1 MAHTRRYLSTKLSRL
16 KRIGEI
22 LSEEGFIT
30 DEQLST
36 AAEIQESSG
45 GALADILVSQ
55 RYVTEWEL
63 SRCLVTDLQLPF
75 IHASLYDISSD
86 AVNLLPHAFLH
97 QHRLVP
103 LDIFGTSLALATN
116 GNISEEIVEE
126 IEDTTNY
133 EVMLY
138 VALNSDIQKTLAA
151 RFPIEKLTNE
161 LSDKFDQLFDEGD
174 GGGGL
179 PSGDSS
185 SPKAPTDP
193 DEWRPEG

>member
-1 MAHTRRYLSTKLSRL
+1 VAHTRRYLSTKLSRL

-30 DEQLST
+30 DEQLTT
-36 AAEIQESSG
+36 AAEIHESSG

-63 SRCLVTDLQLPF
+63 SRCLVTELQLPF
-75 IHASLYDISSD
+75 VHASLYDISSD
-86 AVNLLPHAFLH
+86 VVNLLPHAFLH

-103 LDIFGTSLALATN
+103 LDVFGTSLALATN

-126 IEDTTNY
+126 IEETTKF

-138 VALNSDIQKTLAA
+138 VALNSDIQKTLAVKY
-151 RFPIEKLTNE
+151 PLEKVTNE
-161 LSDKFDQLFDEGD
+161 LSDKFDQLFEEGD
-174 GGGGL
+174 GGAFPNGESGG
-179 PSGDSS
+179 PQ
-185 SPKAPTDP
+185 PIDP
-193 DEWRPEG
+193 DEWRPEA